1 MQFEKCDVAGAW
13 AIEPE
18 PHIDDRGRFMRS
30 WCTDEFSN
38 HGIEFHPVQANMGFS
53 RKKGT
58 MRGLHYQAAPA
69 LEAKLVRCTR
79 GSMFDVVAD
88 LREKSETYLRWYG
101 TNLSPENGKML
112 YIPEGCAH
120 GCLSLEDETEFYYLA
135 SARFAPDC
143 ARGRRF
149 DDPLLAIDWP
159 QEVVVASEQDRTW
172 PLLTNRE
179 I

>member
-1 MQFEKCDVAGAW
+1 MKFQKCDVEGACV
-13 AIEPE
+13 IEPE
-18 PHIDDRGRFMRS
+18 PHIDDRGRFLRS
-30 WCTDEFSN
+30 WCFDDFSN
-38 HGIEFHPVQANMGFS
+38 HGIEFHPVQSNMGFS

-58 MRGLHYQAAPA
+58 MRGLHYQVVPA

-79 GSMFDVVAD
+79 GLMFDIVAD
-88 LREKSETYLRWYG
+88 LREGSATYLRWYG

-112 YIPEGCAH
+112 YVPEGCAH

-159 QEVVVASEQDRTW
+159 HEVVVASEQDRTW

-179 I
+179 E

>member
-1 MQFEKCDVAGAW
+1 MQFEECDVADAW
-13 AIEPE
+13 VIEPE

-30 WCTDEFSN
+30 WCVDEFSN

-53 RKKGT
+53 LKKGT
-58 MRGLHYQAAPA
+58 MRGLHYQVAPA

-88 LREKSETYLRWYG
+88 LREKSATYLRWYG

-112 YIPEGCAH
+112 YVPEGCAH

-135 SARFAPDC
+135 SARFAADC

-159 QEVVVASEQDRTW
+159 QGVVVASEQDRTW
-172 PLLTNRE
+172 PLLTDGEN
-179 I
+179 